1 MRNNIKPKTPN
12 MKKTIKPIETPP
24 LIKFVNDHASII
36 LNLNPEISTDTEP
49 SRKRKR
55 AKNNLKVKH
64 FLEEFT
70 NRYLTT
76 SDKPDETVILAI
88 FEMRS
93 LQLITD

>member
-1 MRNNIKPKTPN
+1 
-12 MKKTIKPIETPP
+12 MKKKIKPIETPP

-36 LNLNPEISTDTEP
+36 LDLNPEISNDTAP
-49 SRKRKR
+49 NRKKKR

-70 NRYLTT
+70 NRYLST
-76 SDKPDETVILAI
+76 SDKPEQTVILAI

-93 LQLITD
+93 LRRITD

>member
-1 MRNNIKPKTPN
+1 

-24 LIKFVNDHASII
+24 LIQFVNDHASLI
-36 LNLNPEISTDTEP
+36 LDLNPEISNDTEP
-49 SRKRKR
+49 NRKKKR
-55 AKNNLKVKH
+55 VKNNLKVKH

-76 SDKPDETVILAI
+76 SDKPEQTVILAI